1 MNSGR
6 CQAGSGGVPIAEVH
20 DGARLH
26 VTFIPEAVIDQVLER
41 KSSVTTMDSRRHSL
55 GWSKR
60 GLDAH
65 PLPEPVMPASQPS
78 PAQRQILVRQVTHV
92 QASWTE
98 QERGDAGAFTLQ
110 LILDHG
116 ADEYV
121 LRPTAEDTDVLVKLL
136 ARSSNATFD
145 VERKVLMF
153 GNLAIE

>member
-1 MNSGR
+1 MPSR
-6 CQAGSGGVPIAEVH
+6 QSTPAE
-20 DGARLH
+20 
-26 VTFIPEAVIDQVLER
+26 
-41 KSSVTTMDSRRHSL
+41 
-55 GWSKR
+55 
-60 GLDAH
+60 
-65 PLPEPVMPASQPS
+65 
-78 PAQRQILVRQVTHV
+78 RQIQVRQVTHV

-98 QERGDAGAFTLQ
+98 DERGAPGAFTVQ

-145 VERKVLMF
+145 VDRKVLMF